1 MKTNEELIE
10 TNKIL
15 LEALKSIT
23 QIKWRSTLA
32 GLDRP
37 TDFAEREAALR
48 SFYNAVDI
56 AERTINIVESKE
68 NKNRK
73 QFE

>member
-37 TDFAEREAALR
+37 TDFAEREAALLA
-48 SFYNAVDI
+48 FYHALDI
-56 AERTINIVESKE
+56 AKETIQIVESKE
-68 NKNRK
+68 
-73 QFE
+73 

>member
-23 QIKWRSTLA
+23 QINWRSTIA

-37 TDFAEREAALR
+37 TDFAERQAALNA
-48 SFYNAVDI
+48 FYHAINI
-56 AERTINIVESKE
+56 AKETINIVESKE
-68 NKNRK
+68 
-73 QFE
+73 